1 VRQGCGYPLILFKY
15 TTHKMSLRGLYYKIN
30 PGIKLTNNVK
40 VDKAL
45 FAYNVVIL
53 QENEDDFQKNMYEI

>member
-1 VRQGCGYPLILFKY
+1 
-15 TTHKMSLRGLYYKIN
+15 MSLRGLYYKIN